1 MTTPNLAANPH
12 AAAHNCCCCV
22 CVPETNYG
30 VMQRWGKF
38 VGVLDPGFSCFL
50 WPCTSVAGLVSTR
63 LRQLVIRE
71 EAKTKENVFITLSVA
86 IQYSV
91 EDGHVEQAFYSME
104 NPVWQMQM
112 FVEDAIRSVVPNM
125 ELEHLFMEKD
135 KVSNE
140 INEALSKKMQSYGY
154 TIVDTLITDISPE
167 ANVKA
172 AMNKINE
179 SKRLREAAEFQAETE
194 KLVRVKHAEAESISK
209 QLQGEGVAA
218 QRKAILKGFQEGIED
233 MSKATGVEADE
244 TMKYTMM
251 TQYFDMLRDVGLS
264 NNKATIFIPHSP
276 SSIATMEE
284 QIISGHVNGNPK
296 K

>member
-12 AAAHNCCCCV
+12 QAANNCCCCV

-38 VGVLDPGFSCFL
+38 AGILSPGFSCFL

-71 EAKTKENVFITLSVA
+71 EAKTKENVFVTLSVA
-86 IQYSV
+86 IQYLV
-91 EDGHVEQAFYSME
+91 EPEHVENAFYSME
-104 NPVWQMQM
+104 NPVWQMQS
-112 FVEDAIRSVVPNM
+112 FVEDAIRSVVPMM
-125 ELEHLFMEKD
+125 ELEHLFLEKD
-135 KVSNE
+135 KISTE
-140 INEALSKKMQSYGY
+140 IREALCKKMQGYGY
-154 TIVDTLITDISPE
+154 TIVDTLITDINP
-167 ANVKA
+167 AADVKV
-172 AMNKINE
+172 AMNRINE
-179 SKRLREAAEFQAETE
+179 SKRLREAAEFEAETE
-194 KLVRVKHAEAESISK
+194 KLVKVKHAEAESISK

-233 MSKATGVEADE
+233 MSKATGVQADE

-264 NNKATIFIPHSP
+264 QNKATIFIPHSP
-276 SSIATMEE
+276 ASIAQMEE
-284 QIISGHVNGNPK
+284 QIIGGPHRMNK
-296 K
+296 